1 MVVASPPFPPSFRG
15 PRCYSNRRPS
25 GSFATPA
32 CCLRCRERRSKMKRP
47 LPSLCPFLLPS
58 FLHTTNPATA
68 ANSNLNRGRFIFRAS
83 EAEAAALLRESSVA
97 SSVFQNTDEAIV
109 ENGCS
114 AAAVVAVVLERE
126 SFPSLLNRRSALRV
140 RGGTRLS
147 DEERKEG
154 AQRGRGVG

>member
-1 MVVASPPFPPSFRG
+1 M
-15 PRCYSNRRPS
+15 
-25 GSFATPA
+25 
-32 CCLRCRERRSKMKRP
+32 
-47 LPSLCPFLLPS
+47 
-58 FLHTTNPATA
+58 
-68 ANSNLNRGRFIFRAS
+68 
-83 EAEAAALLRESSVA
+83 A